1 MTNDAPKAQMTTQP
15 ITAPYILSQS
25 YLAIHGALP
34 FPNPLFV
41 MTDKTASFL
50 AQAPRIIQSG
60 MGIAVSSWRLAR
72 RVAQLGEFGVVS
84 GTAIDAVVVRELQE
98 GDPHDRLRVLR
109 TYPDQEIVEYLINR
123 FYVEGGI
130 SEGQPYK
137 LLPIHRF
144 KPTVRS
150 QRLLS
155 AATYSEVMLARE
167 GHDGLIGIN
176 LLCKLKRYSLACMY
190 GAMLAGVDAVLM
202 GAGIPIEEAEEMQK
216 LAAGEKARLRLDVD
230 TTQAP
235 DPKAA
240 HYYEL
245 DPADLLDNPPQL
257 TCPMFFPIIASDTLA
272 RILAKKLPPDLITG
286 WIIEGPVA
294 GGHNAPP
301 RSKQHD
307 EDGNP
312 VYGERD
318 IANLD
323 TVAALG
329 YPFYLAGGYGSPEKL
344 QEALRQGAAGI
355 QVGSLFSLTTESG
368 YPMDY
373 KRTMIQKIHE
383 GAAVVRTDGRISSTG
398 FPFKVLELE
407 DTLGMPA
414 NYAQRTRICDL
425 GYLQQAY
432 VDDKGRVQ
440 GRCPSEP
447 VETYIEKGGQREDTD
462 RRGCLC
468 NALMA
473 NLGLGQQQKWGRE
486 GRMFTAGDDLI
497 HLPLGSVKQPSYTAE
512 DVIRYLYSTEQPIT
526 A

>member
-1 MTNDAPKAQMTTQP
+1 
-15 ITAPYILSQS
+15 
-25 YLAIHGALP
+25 
-34 FPNPLFV
+34 
-41 MTDKTASFL
+41 
-50 AQAPRIIQSG
+50 
-60 MGIAVSSWRLAR
+60 
-72 RVAQLGEFGVVS
+72 
-84 GTAIDAVVVRELQE
+84 
-98 GDPHDRLRVLR
+98 VLR
-109 TYPDQEIVEYLINR
+109 TYPDQDIVESLIKQ

-130 SEGQPYK
+130 PEGQPYK

-155 AATYSEVMLARE
+155 AATFSEVMLARE

-230 TTQAP
+230 TSQAP
-235 DPKAA
+235 DPQASY
-240 HYYEL
+240 YYEL
-245 DPADLLDNPPQL
+245 DPADLLESPPQL
-257 TCPMFFPIIASDTLA
+257 SCPMFFPIIASDTLA
-272 RILAKKLPPDLITG
+272 RILAKKLPPNLITG

-312 VYGERD
+312 VYDERD

-344 QEALRQGAAGI
+344 LEALRQGAEGI
-355 QVGSLFSLTTESG
+355 QVGSLFSLATESG
-368 YPMDY
+368 YPVED
-373 KRTMIQKIHE
+373 KRTIIRQIHE
-383 GAAVVRTDGRISSTG
+383 GAAVVRTDGLISATG
-398 FPFKVLELE
+398 FPSKVLELE
-407 DTLGMPA
+407 GTLGMPA

-432 VDDKGRVQ
+432 VDDKNRVQ

-447 VETYIEKGGQREDTD
+447 VETYVDKGGQREDTD

-473 NLGLGQQQKWGRE
+473 NIGLGQTQKWGNE
-486 GRMFTAGDDLI
+486 GQMFTAGDELVS
-497 HLPLGSVKQPSYTAE
+497 LSLGSITQPSYTAE
-512 DVIRYLYSTEQPIT
+512 DVIRYLYRVEQPVT
-526 A
+526 V